1 MENLELFK
9 KEVREWLEENCPPS
23 IRTPLVPEEEVWGG
37 RNAEYVNPES
47 KLWLD
52 RMGEKGWTA
61 PQLPKQYGGGGLN
74 RDETKVLHQELFRIK
89 ARPALNS
96 FGIWMLAPCIIEF
109 GNEEQKREH
118 LPKIIKGEI
127 RWCQGY
133 SEPGS
138 GSDLASLSTKAE
150 DKGENFLVNG
160 QKVNNFRA

>member
-1 MENLELFK
+1 MMPERMRNNGLTAPNLP
-9 KEVREWLEENCPPS
+9 N
-23 IRTPLVPEEEVWGG
+23 
-37 RNAEYVNPES
+37 EYVGGC
-47 KLWLD
+47 LD
-52 RMGEKGWTA
+52 RD
-61 PQLPKQYGGGGLN
+61 Q
-74 RDETKVLHQELFRIK
+74 TKVLHQELYRIK

-109 GNEEQKREH
+109 GSEEQKREH

-150 DKGENFLVNG
+150 DMGDLFLVNG
-160 QKVNNFRA
+160 QKVWTSYADIADWIFALVRSGP